1 MNVSRT
7 CALALAIGL
16 LGVTG
21 LHAPAPAPAQQQEVD
36 QHAGRLFNQVMS
48 PFCPGRTLTNCPS
61 PQADILRDGIKE
73 RIRAGAT
80 DDQIWDELY
89 AAYGDQVRSVPR
101 AVGFNLLAWIIPGLF
116 FALGALLLIR
126 WMRPRWRSTPAAPLP
141 EQELD
146 PELEARLQSEMAE
159 LRSVT

>member
-1 MNVSRT
+1 MRFSRSGTIAVS
-7 CALALAIGL
+7 LWLLAISS
-16 LGVTG
+16 
-21 LHAPAPAPAQQQEVD
+21 ADAQIATQPQDVD
-36 QHAGRLFNQVMS
+36 QQASRLFDQVMS

-73 RIRAGAT
+73 RLRAGAT
-80 DDQIWDELY
+80 ADQIWDELY

-101 AVGFNLLAWIIPGLF
+101 ASGFNLLAWIIPGLF

-126 WMRPRWRSTPAAPLP
+126 WMRPRWHSMPGATVA
-141 EQELD
+141 EQQRLD

-159 LRSVT
+159 LESVT

>member
-1 MNVSRT
+1 MRFSLSGTIAVS
-7 CALALAIGL
+7 LWLLAISG
-16 LGVTG
+16 
-21 LHAPAPAPAQQQEVD
+21 ADAQIATQPQDVD
-36 QHAGRLFNQVMS
+36 QQASRLFDQVMS

-61 PQADILRDGIKE
+61 PQADLLRAGIKD

-80 DDQIWDELY
+80 PDDIWQELY

-101 AVGFNLLAWIIPGLF
+101 ASGFNLLAWIIPGLF

-126 WMRPRWRSTPAAPLP
+126 WMRPRWHSMPGARVP
-141 EQELD
+141 EQQRLD

-159 LRSVT
+159 LESVT

>member
-1 MNVSRT
+1 MRFSRAAIIVVS
-7 CALALAIGL
+7 LGLVAISG
-16 LGVTG
+16 T
-21 LHAPAPAPAQQQEVD
+21 HAQTPTQQQDVD
-36 QHAGRLFNQVMS
+36 QQASRMFDQVMS

-73 RIRAGAT
+73 RLRAGAT
-80 DDQIWDELY
+80 ADQIWDELY

-101 AVGFNLLAWIIPGLF
+101 ASGFNLLAWIIPGLF

-126 WMRPRWRSTPAAPLP
+126 WMRPRWRGTPTAPMP
-141 EQELD
+141 EQQLD